1 MYNSKHTANRVF
13 NLYHLHLSQKI
24 KTQCYQQIGVCNK
37 FETFTY
43 ENFYGHGVYAFF
55 FFLMRLEFDA

>member
-37 FETFTY
+37 FE
-43 ENFYGHGVYAFF
+43 NFYGHGVYVFF
-55 FFLMRLEFDA
+55 FFNEIRI

>member
-13 NLYHLHLSQKI
+13 NLYHIHLSQKI
-24 KTQCYQQIGVCNK
+24 KIQCYQQIGVCNK

-43 ENFYGHGVYAFF
+43 ENFYGHGVYVFF
-55 FFLMRLEFDA
+55 FF